1 MLNHAFGLLVHPRQ
15 QWQALHDLSD
25 DSLKRNS
32 PYSIVLALLPAL
44 AWYIGTTEFG
54 WRIGQGD
61 ATYMTEHSA
70 LSLMGGFYFSLL
82 VAVTVIGYF
91 IHWMSKTY
99 GVKSDPLKGF
109 VVAGFIAT
117 PIFLAGIAGIYP
129 QVWLNVL
136 LVLAAI
142 SYAVY
147 LLFIG
152 LPIMFDMTEERGFLF
167 ATAVMGVA
175 MVVAVG
181 MMASMVLFWDLVS
194 APIFL

>member
-1 MLNHAFGLLVHPRQ
+1 MLNHAYGLLVHPRQ

-32 PYSIVLALLPAL
+32 PYTIVLALLPAL

-54 WRIGQGD
+54 WRIGQGE

-70 LSLMGGFYFSLL
+70 LSLMGGFYFGLL

-99 GVKSDPLKGF
+99 GVKTDPLKGF

-117 PIFLAGIAGIYP
+117 PIFLVGIAGIYP
-129 QVWLNVL
+129 LVWLNIL
-136 LVLAAI
+136 LVLAAL
-142 SYAVY
+142 SYAIY
-147 LLFIG
+147 LLFTGI
-152 LPIMFDMTEERGFLF
+152 PIMFDMSDERGFLF
-167 ATAVMGVA
+167 ASAVLGVA
-175 MVVAVG
+175 MVVTVA
-181 MMASMVLFWDLVS
+181 MMAGTVLFWDFVS
-194 APIFL
+194 SPVFH